1 MSQDVLDSIIAIDGS
16 PFASYDSNRIA
27 RNEFARKRGREGGG
41 EPDERETMLK
51 IQAELGVF
59 VTLECVI
66 TLRGRTNK
74 RDLGYTAFLG
84 S

>member
-51 IQAELGVF
+51 IQRRNSASSL
-59 VTLECVI
+59 LS
-66 TLRGRTNK
+66 N
-74 RDLGYTAFLG
+74 A
-84 S
+84 